1 MSGQKQGSKKDGFA
15 LQDQKFISSIQLS
28 TIYKSHIRSQMEYC
42 SPLWDGAGQTVLGR
56 LVRKQNRETMLV
68 DERSVTVN
76 ILSLQTLRN
85 VASLSLFNR

>member
-1 MSGQKQGSKKDGFA
+1 
-15 LQDQKFISSIQLS
+15 
-28 TIYKSHIRSQMEYC
+28 MEYC

-85 VASLSLFNR
+85 VASLSLTVNLIVVAQVSFMIWSRLCRHIRESLGG